1 MENVNYIHK
10 GKNESRVLEINFV
23 DKKFSTPTY
32 FPSISSAVTRIP
44 ISWLIRFCVNE
55 NYPKLLVSAY
65 DLDDIKNEQNSIMKI
80 LKNYA
85 KKNILFVD
93 SGTFESYWLK
103 DKEWTFDKYNKIIT
117 KISGDI
123 YTSFDKLPKPYDN
136 LKTISSNINSFMK
149 KSSIISK
156 KSHCAMVLHG
166 NIPSQIINAA
176 KNNVFDNANPLI
188 YTIPERDCGKTIKDK
203 ITTIKKIRIMLN
215 KKNPANILHILG
227 CGNPLSIALF
237 TFVGADSFDSVDW
250 SRWVIDPKTL
260 QFVDL
265 NHIELIECDCK
276 ICQRKKLDAQIKPLL
291 HNILFY
297 QKFMSDLQTAILDNS
312 GLELLKNYVDDKTF
326 SKIIKLFK

>member
-1 MENVNYIHK
+1 MKNVNYIHK
-10 GKNESRVLEINFV
+10 GKNESRVLEINFM

-44 ISWLIRFCVNE
+44 ISWLIRFCVNKD
-55 NYPKLLVSAY
+55 YPKLLVSAY
-65 DLDDIKNEQNSIMKI
+65 DLDDIKNEKNSIIKI

-93 SGTFESYWLK
+93 SGTFENYWLK
-103 DKEWTFDKYNKIIT
+103 DKEWTFGKYNKIIT

-123 YTSFDKLPKPYDN
+123 YTSFDELPKPYDD
-136 LKTISSNINSFMK
+136 LKTVSSNINFFMK

-156 KSHCAMVLHG
+156 KSQCAMVLHG
-166 NIPSQIINAA
+166 NISSQIINVA
-176 KNNVFDNANPLI
+176 KDNVSDNTKPSI
-188 YTIPERDCGKTIKDK
+188 YAIPERDCGKTIKDK
-203 ITTIKKIRIMLN
+203 IATIKKIRIMLN

-265 NHIELIECDCK
+265 NHIELIECACK
-276 ICQRKKLDAQIKPLL
+276 ICQSKKLDAPIKSLL

-297 QKFMSDLQTAILDNS
+297 QKFMSDLQTAILNDD
-312 GLELLKNYVDDKTF
+312 GLELLKNHVDDKTF
-326 SKIIKLFK
+326 RKIIKLFK